1 MKNPA
6 LLLLTGILALIF
18 ISSCIIEK
26 RRVNKGYFVQWSW
39 GKKNSSFPAPSE
51 KSHHLT
57 DEATLEIYESLVS
70 IQQEGADAEA
80 QTFPM
85 EIN

>member
-18 ISSCIIEK
+18 ISACIIEK
-26 RRVNKGYFVQWSW
+26 RRVSKDYFLQWSW
-39 GKKNSSFPAPSE
+39 DKKIRSLPAPSE
-51 KSHHLT
+51 KRHHLV
-57 DEATLEIYESLVS
+57 DETTLEIYESLVS
-70 IQQEGADAEA
+70 IQEEVADVEA
-80 QTFPM
+80 QTFPV